1 MSILP
6 LLPILSIC
14 EKPDWAHF
22 LETDSRKA
30 WMVVVSSHQYL
41 PAWNRTEQNLKFFA
55 LIDMKLEY
63 ISFRRN
69 VNFDDRTITATKNT
83 QRQF

>member
-1 MSILP
+1 MRGPGSIPTGGNILSLEFFHKVKPLMSILP

-30 WMVVVSSHQYL
+30 WMVVVSSHQHL
-41 PAWNRTEQNLKFFA
+41 PAWNRTEQNLKF
-55 LIDMKLEY
+55 LL
-63 ISFRRN
+63 
-69 VNFDDRTITATKNT
+69 
-83 QRQF
+83 